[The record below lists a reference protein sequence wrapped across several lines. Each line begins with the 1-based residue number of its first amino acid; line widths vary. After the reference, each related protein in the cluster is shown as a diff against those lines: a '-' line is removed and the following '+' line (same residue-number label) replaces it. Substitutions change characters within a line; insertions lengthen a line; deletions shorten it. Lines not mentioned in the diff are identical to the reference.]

1 MADYGIWLSFNNQQ
15 EGFQIPINPG
25 SIEMGDG
32 SNSTTYDIVGLGEIN
47 VIKSRKLTTFGFS
60 SIFPAHSYPFITA
73 STVLQPSEYVNMI
86 VGWMETKRP
95 IRFVFTGASFDI
107 NEAVGIESFD
117 WKEVA
122 GSIGDIEY
130 TLKLKKYVFYS
141 AQRVNITTRQT
152 GNTTQQVMEKATKQR
167 QNDRETPKTHTLAPG
182 ENLWTVAKKLLG
194 DDSKWRDI
202 QRLNGITDAQV
213 KQLPIGMVLKLP
225 GGTANV

>member
-1 MADYGIWLSFNNQQ
+1 MAEYGIWLSYNNQQ

-32 SNSTTYDIVGLGEIN
+32 NNSTTYDIVGQGEIN
-47 VIKSRKLTTFGFS
+47 VIQSPKLTDYAFS
-60 SIFPAHSYPFITA
+60 SFFPARRYPFITA
-73 STVLQPSEYVNMI
+73 NTVLEPNEYVNMLQR
-86 VGWMETKRP
+86 WMATKRP
-95 IRFVFTGASFDI
+95 IRFIFTGSTFDI
-107 NEAVGIESFD
+107 NEAVSIEDFQR
-117 WKEVA
+117 KEVA
-122 GSIGDIEY
+122 GRLGDIEY
-130 TLKLKKYVFYS
+130 TLRLKKYVFYA
-141 AQRVNITTRQT
+141 AQRVTVTTGQA
-152 GNTTQQVMEKATKQR
+152 GQQVIEKASKQR
-167 QNDRETPKTHTLAPG
+167 QDDREMPKTHTLAPG